1 MKLPR
6 LGVNWLKQDELFR
19 RYWDLLTTTVEGSLI
34 TSYTVSSLPSGT
46 VGDRATVTD
55 ASASTFYSIVS
66 GGGAMVVPVFYD
78 GSNWR
83 VG

>member
-19 RYWDLLTTTVEGSLI
+19 RYWDLLATALENSLI
-34 TSYTVSSLPSGT
+34 NSYTVSTLPVAK

-78 GSNWR
+78 GTNWR